1 MANDS
6 SRKVDTRQR
15 IVAAT
20 VSALQR
26 GGLPP
31 LSYDAVAQEA
41 GLTRQAVRY
50 HFPDHEALMVATCDR
65 LADAYR
71 AALIENA
78 GRLQGPHRL
87 DMFLDFYFDLLDGT
101 PKPRDDAAYDA
112 MMSLATRW
120 PGVRGHLVG
129 QYRLLGQVMCHE
141 FRVSHPGL
149 DLRSAEELSWLFVC
163 LMYGHWKM
171 VATLGVSRAHNR
183 VTRAAMDRLIRSYC
197 DNAPPM
203 GQTDQVWETR
213 P

>member
-1 MANDS
+1 MASDV
-6 SRKVDTRQR
+6 SRKADTKAR

-20 VSALQR
+20 VAALQR

-41 GLTRQAVRY
+41 GMTRQAVRY

-78 GRLQGPHRL
+78 ARLQGPHRL

-120 PGVRGHLVG
+120 PG
-129 QYRLLGQVMCHE
+129 C
-141 FRVSHPGL
+141 F
-149 DLRSAEELSWLFVC
+149 AAI
-163 LMYGHWKM
+163 
-171 VATLGVSRAHNR
+171 AT
-183 VTRAAMDRLIRSYC
+183 MPPQCDKLIRSGKQGP
-197 DNAPPM
+197 DAGAFRNGKLWARPDPAAPI
-203 GQTDQVWETR
+203 G
-213 P
+213 